1 MYHGLPAT
9 AGFSHSI
16 PKLARQAAAPLPAR
30 RLLNN
35 PSVKIW
41 QHPMKKLQ
49 FLVGQRGRRE
59 TMLIGGAWD
68 PVDGA
73 DPAHSPGTLKATA
86 IRTFLAATG
95 VDLSTALHWCD
106 CIAQLMS
113 TVCFHVLGH
122 IAMIDSR
129 SGVCHLIHQ
138 ALEEPL
144 SVRVTQECMDSP
156 IKCNYSPVHR
166 APMCGAA

>member
-1 MYHGLPAT
+1 MQSMYHGLPVD
-9 AGFSHSI
+9 GRFSHWIS
-16 PKLARQAAAPLPAR
+16 KLLPQAAAPVSAC

-35 PSVKIW
+35 QSVKIW

-73 DPAHSPGTLKATA
+73 DPAHSPGTLRATA

-95 VDLSTALHWCD
+95 VDLSPAVHWCA
-106 CIAQLMS
+106 CIAQLMPALRL
-113 TVCFHVLGH
+113 HVLGH
-122 IAMIDSR
+122 TAVTPPR
-129 SGVCHLIHQ
+129 SDVCHLLYQ
-138 ALEEPL
+138 ALEEPY
-144 SVRVTQECMDSP
+144 RARITQARTDSP
-156 IKCNYSPVHR
+156 SER
-166 APMCGAA
+166 DAAQCTGNANA

>member
-1 MYHGLPAT
+1 MQLVYLALPVN
-9 AGFSHSI
+9 GRVSHWISKI
-16 PKLARQAAAPLPAR
+16 ARQAAVPVSAR

-95 VDLSTALHWCD
+95 VDLSPVAHWCG
-106 CIAQLMS
+106 CVAQLMPALRL
-113 TVCFHVLGH
+113 HVLGH
-122 IAMIDSR
+122 TAVMPPW
-129 SGVCHLIHQ
+129 SGMCHLLYQ

-144 SVRVTQECMDSP
+144 SAMVMQS
-156 IKCNYSPVHR
+156 
-166 APMCGAA
+166 

>member
-1 MYHGLPAT
+1 VPV
-9 AGFSHSI
+9 S
-16 PKLARQAAAPLPAR
+16 AR

-73 DPAHSPGTLKATA
+73 DPAHSPATLKATA

-95 VDLSTALHWCD
+95 VDLSPAAHWCG
-106 CIAQLMS
+106 CVAQLMPALRL
-113 TVCFHVLGH
+113 HVLGH
-122 IAMIDSR
+122 TAVMPPW
-129 SGVCHLIHQ
+129 SGVCHFLYQ
-138 ALEEPL
+138 ALGKPL
-144 SVRVTQECMDSP
+144 SAVVMQS
-156 IKCNYSPVHR
+156 
-166 APMCGAA
+166 